1 MKKNKNQRTRNWSI
15 IVYPESAPENW
26 IDILQ
31 KEYVKMVVSPL
42 HDKDVNPDDTL
53 KKAHYHVLFMFDGV
67 KSYNQVKS
75 IADSVNAPIPQI
87 VGSAKGLTRYML
99 HLDNPDKA
107 QYDSSDL
114 QAFNGADIT
123 ELLKPISADRYSMI
137 ADMLQFIDD
146 NQIMEFEDILT
157 YARLKKLDTWFP
169 LLCDNSAYIIDSA
182 IKSKRNRFKD
192 SNQVSNNGE
201 LVNIKTGEVE
211 TLDFLKEQDDEQEK

>member
-87 VGSAKGLTRYML
+87 DRKSTRL
-99 HLDNPDKA
+99 N
-107 QYDSSDL
+107 SSHV
-114 QAFNGADIT
+114 A
-123 ELLKPISADRYSMI
+123 IS
-137 ADMLQFIDD
+137 
-146 NQIMEFEDILT
+146 
-157 YARLKKLDTWFP
+157 YAVFCMKK
-169 LLCDNSAYIIDSA
+169 
-182 IKSKRNRFKD
+182 K
-192 SNQVSNNGE
+192 NN
-201 LVNIKTGEVE
+201 
-211 TLDFLKEQDDEQEK
+211 

>member
-1 MKKNKNQRTRNWSI
+1 
-15 IVYPESAPENW
+15 
-26 IDILQ
+26 
-31 KEYVKMVVSPL
+31 
-42 HDKDVNPDDTL
+42 
-53 KKAHYHVLFMFDGV
+53 
-67 KSYNQVKS
+67 
-75 IADSVNAPIPQI
+75 
-87 VGSAKGLTRYML
+87 ML

-137 ADMLQFIDD
+137 TDILQFIDD

-169 LLCDNSAYIIDSA
+169 LLCDNSAYIIDSE

-192 SNQVSNNGE
+192 SNIVSNNGE
-201 LVNIKTGEVE
+201 LVKIKTGEVDN
-211 TLDFLKEQDDEQEK
+211 LDFLMELDDDQEK

>member
-1 MKKNKNQRTRNWSI
+1 ITNNNTMKKNKNQRTRNWSI

-53 KKAHYHVLFMFDGV
+53 KKDNYHVMFMFYGV

-75 IADSVNAPIPQI
+75 IADSINTPIPQI
-87 VGSAKGLTRYML
+87 VGSEKGLTRYML
-99 HLDNPDKA
+99 HLDNTDKA

-123 ELLKPISADRYSMI
+123 VLLKPISADRYSMI
-137 ADMLQFIDD
+137 DDMLQFIDD

-157 YARLKKLDTWFP
+157 YAR
-169 LLCDNSAYIIDSA
+169 
-182 IKSKRNRFKD
+182 
-192 SNQVSNNGE
+192 
-201 LVNIKTGEVE
+201 
-211 TLDFLKEQDDEQEK
+211 

>member
-1 MKKNKNQRTRNWSI
+1 MTFYIKNLHQNYSITLKLIFYYLFNYIILIYNNNTMKKNKNQRTRNWPI

-114 QAFNGADIT
+114 QAFN
-123 ELLKPISADRYSMI
+123 
-137 ADMLQFIDD
+137 
-146 NQIMEFEDILT
+146 
-157 YARLKKLDTWFP
+157 
-169 LLCDNSAYIIDSA
+169 
-182 IKSKRNRFKD
+182 
-192 SNQVSNNGE
+192 
-201 LVNIKTGEVE
+201 
-211 TLDFLKEQDDEQEK
+211 

>member
-1 MKKNKNQRTRNWSI
+1 
-15 IVYPESAPENW
+15 
-26 IDILQ
+26 
-31 KEYVKMVVSPL
+31 
-42 HDKDVNPDDTL
+42 
-53 KKAHYHVLFMFDGV
+53 
-67 KSYNQVKS
+67 
-75 IADSVNAPIPQI
+75 

-157 YARLKKLDTWFP
+157 YARLKKLDTCIP
-169 LLCDNSAYIIDSA
+169 LLLDNSAYIIDSA
-182 IKSKRNRFKD
+182 NKRNRIRFKY

-201 LVNIKTGEVE
+201 LVNIKTGDVE
-211 TLDFLKEQDDEQEK
+211 TLNFLKKQDDEPEK

>member
-99 HLDNPDKA
+99 HIDNTDKAQYVYIIKEAHYHVLFNFDGVKYYNQVKSIADSVNATIPQIVGSAKGLTRYMLHLDNPDKA

-123 ELLKPISADRYSMI
+123 ELLKPISAD
-137 ADMLQFIDD
+137 
-146 NQIMEFEDILT
+146 
-157 YARLKKLDTWFP
+157 
-169 LLCDNSAYIIDSA
+169 
-182 IKSKRNRFKD
+182 
-192 SNQVSNNGE
+192 
-201 LVNIKTGEVE
+201 
-211 TLDFLKEQDDEQEK
+211 